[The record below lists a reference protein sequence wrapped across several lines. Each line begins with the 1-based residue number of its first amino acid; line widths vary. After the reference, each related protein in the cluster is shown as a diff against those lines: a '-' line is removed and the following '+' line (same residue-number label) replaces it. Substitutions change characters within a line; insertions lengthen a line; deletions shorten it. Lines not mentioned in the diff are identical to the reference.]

1 MYFVSHIWP
10 NLGLY
15 QHPMVSLIHLRV
27 PKRRY
32 HIPRADAFIL
42 SSLTVMPTKSPST
55 STSFLCYT
63 LLRWVYTVGG
73 TPTSAYIY
81 SPVLLNSLL
90 LTFGHHFPYA
100 MCSWLRL
107 LQRIVGDL
115 NLCAMVWDPLST
127 FICSFFPLGI
137 ATVHRRSYWSYSYL
151 CRKHLPYL
159 ISLPSFVAW
168 LYGEGSRT

>member
-1 MYFVSHIWP
+1 
-10 NLGLY
+10 
-15 QHPMVSLIHLRV
+15 MVSLIRLRV

-32 HIPRADAFIL
+32 HIPHADAFIL
-42 SSLTVMPTKSPST
+42 SSLTIMPTKSPST

-100 MCSWLRL
+100 ICSWLRL

-127 FICSFFPLGI
+127 FICSFFFFSLALQPSIGVLTGLI
-137 ATVHRRSYWSYSYL
+137 HIYAAS
-151 CRKHLPYL
+151 
-159 ISLPSFVAW
+159 ISLILSPYPVSLLGFTAKVVAHKF
-168 LYGEGSRT
+168 LSVFLGT